1 MRSTPV
7 SQEEMEAR
15 VVRFKDMAPRPKPS
29 PDGVPSEVVDYM
41 TADRNYSYLAPAME
55 GRSIIQQYAALV
67 GGDAG
72 DSISVSIAECSPG
85 NGPALHAHLN
95 TVEAFFCLS
104 GRFAITWGDEGEHS
118 VTLEPWDFVHVPK
131 GVVRTFT
138 NVGTTDGALLVIIQG
153 NRERVRRRREP
164 SVRRGAARGAL
175 RRRRRRPARVG
186 RDPVLLP
193 GRPERL
199 SSPRCHADR
208 RAGQILGARI
218 AWSSVTHVSRGP
230 SQSR

>member
-1 MRSTPV
+1 MRLGPVTNAEEEPSMRSTPV
-7 SQEEMEAR
+7 SQDEMEAR
-15 VVRFKDMAPRPKPS
+15 IVRFREMTPRPKPS
-29 PDGVPSEVVDYM
+29 TDGVPSEVADFM
-41 TADRNYSYLAPAME
+41 TADRNYSYMAPAME

-104 GRFAITWGDEGEHS
+104 GRFSISWGDKGEHS
-118 VTLEPWDFVHVPK
+118 VVLEPWDFIHVPK

-153 NRERVRRRREP
+153 NRNEFDDVVNPPYVVDQLEERF
-164 SVRRGAARGAL
+164 GADVVAKLASGGTRFFSPGG
-175 RRRRRRPARVG
+175 PA
-186 RDPVLLP
+186 
-193 GRPERL
+193 
-199 SSPRCHADR
+199 S
-208 RAGQILGARI
+208 
-218 AWSSVTHVSRGP
+218 
-230 SQSR
+230 